1 MKKVPN
7 YTVIKDTR
15 EKDGYFFKPYDRCD
29 GMVVETMKTG
39 DYTIKGCED
48 IICIERK
55 ASTAEIATNLGR
67 KKKPFQNEMERMKD
81 FRFSFLVCEF
91 DMDDIINFPE
101 NSGIPKAQQS
111 KVKVTGRYMLQSLL
125 EFQMWYETKILFSG
139 NKHNAFLVTNS
150 IFKRINEM
158 VHSEDQ
164 P

>member
-15 EKDGYFFKPYDRCD
+15 EKDGYFFKPYDRCE

-55 ASTAEIATNLGR
+55 ASTAEISTNLGR

-91 DMDDIINFPE
+91 YLYPRGGYPASSLASFFL
-101 NSGIPKAQQS
+101 SQLRAYLLTHYLLAQ
-111 KVKVTGRYMLQSLL
+111 M
-125 EFQMWYETKILFSG
+125 
-139 NKHNAFLVTNS
+139 
-150 IFKRINEM
+150 
-158 VHSEDQ
+158 
-164 P
+164 